1 MTSAVSAEALPVE
14 VEMTLVVSDR
24 LQISLDFETEDSAI

>member
-1 MTSAVSAEALPVE
+1 MAWAVSAEALPVE
-14 VEMTLVVSDR
+14 VEMTSVVPDR